1 MTRYNKLINTLPAA
15 LALLMLAFAA
25 PTAFAQ
31 SGPPGDAGPSMR
43 YCVLLGMLGGN
54 LPPECLDESD
64 EDDYSAELDQL
75 RLATVAFHSHDVAA
89 AAGWDTTISECVEA
103 PPGGMGY
110 HVANLDYLADGGQLS
125 LLEPEVLLYVPA
137 EDGSMAFLGVEY
149 IIPAEDWK
157 QEEPPEFFGREL
169 RFNPNLD
176 IWALHVWSARENP
189 AGLFEDFNPEVDCA
203 FAAEE

>member
-1 MTRYNKLINTLPAA
+1 MTRYNKFITTLPASVFLLA
-15 LALLMLAFAA
+15 LAAAA
-25 PTAFAQ
+25 PSALAQ
-31 SGPPGDAGPSMR
+31 SGPPGDAGPGMR

-54 LPPECLDESD
+54 LPPECLDED
-64 EDDYSAELDQL
+64 EQHDYSAELDQL

-89 AAGWDTTISECVEA
+89 AAGWNAPISECVEA

-110 HVANLDYLADGGQLS
+110 HVANLDYLADGGKLS
-125 LLEPEVLLYVPA
+125 LLQPEVLLYAPT

-149 IIPAEDWK
+149 IIPAEDWPH
-157 QEEPPEFFGREL
+157 EEAPQFFGREL
-169 RFNPNLD
+169 HFNPNLD

-203 FAAEE
+203 FAED